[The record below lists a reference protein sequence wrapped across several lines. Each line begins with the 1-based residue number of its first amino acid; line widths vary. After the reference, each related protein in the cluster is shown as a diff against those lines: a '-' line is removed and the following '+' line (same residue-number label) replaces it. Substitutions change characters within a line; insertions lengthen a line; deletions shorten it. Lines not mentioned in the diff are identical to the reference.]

1 MTAQTVAIEA
11 APPMSV
17 GTALVTDGSLAPLVG
32 TYRLIAEWLLYP
44 EEVDRDTLAE
54 EFVEAACADAALV
67 HPDLPGRLRAFH
79 AEFDSV
85 DCEQY
90 LELLE
95 LNPRCPLYLGSYQ
108 FQEPA
113 TCSSAGVSDRNQYM
127 LEIANV
133 FRHFGLEMNTDLPDF
148 LPAVI
153 EFLALTAGV
162 TGENKALRERF
173 IQRMVWD
180 GVRLF
185 AFKLQA
191 ENTHYIHLAEALTL
205 CLQYEVGELPEPD
218 PEPVSSQSTRGPEMP
233 QVGGDGIQ
241 GTKSELIQIEGVAA
255 RE

>member
-1 MTAQTVAIEA
+1 MTAPTLTIEQ
-11 APPMSV
+11 APPVSV
-17 GTALVTDGSLAPLVG
+17 GTELPADGSQAPLVG
-32 TYRLIAEWLLYP
+32 TYRLISEWLLYP
-44 EEVDRDTLAE
+44 EEVDRATLSD
-54 EFVEAACADAALV
+54 EFVEAAYTDAALV
-67 HPDLPGRLRAFH
+67 HPDLPGLLRAFRTQF
-79 AEFDSV
+79 ESV

-127 LEIANV
+127 LEIGNV

-185 AFKLQA
+185 ATKLEA
-191 ENTHYIHLAEALTL
+191 EGTHYAHLAQALTL

-218 PEPVSSQSTRGPEMP
+218 PDTAAK
-233 QVGGDGIQ
+233 
-241 GTKSELIQIEGVAA
+241 GTSSELIQIEGVAA
-255 RE
+255 RESQ